1 MTLHELKELLIDK
14 YSDYLGHYQL
24 PDTSEHEKEFLE
36 DIEEY
41 CDFVYRLESGIGQ
54 IVSKYEIKE
63 YAVYE
68 TFVLGEPIYFA
79 IPYLVL
85 PYGADYDLYQQFE
98 LTFEDILLANKI
110 EVVSYELVKEEQ
122 K

>member
-24 PDTSEHEKEFLE
+24 PDTPEHEKEFLE
-36 DIEEY
+36 DIKEY

-68 TFVLGEPIYFA
+68 VFMLGEPIYFA

-85 PYGADYDLYQQFE
+85 SYGADYDLYQQFE

>member
-1 MTLHELKELLIDK
+1 MTLDKLKELLIDK
-14 YSDYLGHYQL
+14 YADYLGYYQL
-24 PDTSEHEKEFLE
+24 PDEPKHEKEFLE

-41 CDFVYRLESGIGQ
+41 CDFVYHLESGIGQ

-68 TFVLGEPIYFA
+68 IFVHGEPTYFA

-85 PYGADYDLYQQFE
+85 PYGADYDLYQQFD

-110 EVVSYELVKEEQ
+110 EVVTYKLVKEEQ

>member
-1 MTLHELKELLIDK
+1 MTLSELKELLIDK
-14 YSDYLGHYQL
+14 YSDYLEYFQL
-24 PDTSEHEKEFLE
+24 PDTPKHEKEFLE

-41 CDFVYRLESGIGQ
+41 CDFVYRLESGIGR
-54 IVSKYEIKE
+54 IISKYEVKE

-68 TFVLGEPIYFA
+68 IFVLGEPIYFA

-110 EVVSYELVKEEQ
+110 EVVSYELVKEE
-122 K
+122 